1 MAYIGPGVDNGY
13 RSRFIYT
20 ATAGQ
25 TSFSGGDAN
34 GITLTYTDSE
44 YLDVYQNGVLL
55 VPGDDYAATTGTTVV
70 LVQGASLNDKVEMI
84 QYQAFG
90 VADTVS
96 RADGGTFSGN
106 ISSPIVT
113 ASTSVKTPLIEFTD
127 GDDAIT
133 IADGGGVTLSSSL
146 TGTNATFTTADNTD
160 TLTLKSTD
168 ADANTG
174 PTLFMQRDSSS
185 PADGDSIGKIS
196 FVGENDAGEEIRYA
210 RIDNQI
216 SDASDGTE
224 DALMFITT
232 MVGGT
237 EKSRMTLQPTETV
250 FNEESAAT
258 DFRVESD
265 SMSHQLHMNGSNG
278 KFTINANSAQSP
290 ASHFTLF
297 FAAASYSAFAAEETD
312 GGSGAG
318 FLICRKSGGSTIGQI
333 KRNGTADEV
342 QYVTTSDYR
351 LKENVNYDFDATTT
365 LKKLKPCE
373 FNWISDEKNTTIT
386 GFLAHEVQEVY
397 PHAASGEKDAMETYT
412 DSDGK
417 EQTRVEAQGIEK
429 SDLVPLLVKSLQ
441 EALTEIDT
449 LKTKVAALESA

>member
-1 MAYIGPGVDNGY
+1 MPYLGPGVDNGY

-96 RADGGTFSGN
+96 RADGGAFGGN
-106 ISSPIVT
+106 ISTSGTLAVT
-113 ASTSVKTPLIEFTD
+113 GTSTLT
-127 GDDAIT
+127 GAIT
-133 IADGGGVTLSSSL
+133 SSAGM
-146 TGTNATFTTADNTD
+146 TITTADNTD

-449 LKTKVAALESA
+449 LKTKVAALESS